1 MFSDFSSVQ
10 AIAYRILMNGV
21 RNNKCSHAYL
31 INTNGY
37 NKGFDFAK
45 AFAKVLLCP
54 NGSDEC
60 NCSVCASVDNDKI
73 VNNAGF
79 SASFISSNN
88 ADSLSGDSKDFIHK
102 YSLIFTHDSTSFW
115 QHNSTDL

>member
-37 NKGFDFAK
+37 I
-45 AFAKVLLCP
+45 L
-54 NGSDEC
+54 
-60 NCSVCASVDNDKI
+60 
-73 VNNAGF
+73 
-79 SASFISSNN
+79 
-88 ADSLSGDSKDFIHK
+88 
-102 YSLIFTHDSTSFW
+102 T
-115 QHNSTDL
+115 